1 MDSIYLDHNA
11 TTPIHPEVVE
21 AVRAC
26 WGEDYAN
33 PASQHQPGQ
42 RARRALEDA
51 RERIAELLGADI
63 TGVQPDRLLFTSGGT
78 EANNLAVRG
87 IAQAR
92 SGGRTGQIVVS
103 ALEHSC
109 VLGAAEDLL
118 EQGWRVD
125 MLGISFQGIVR
136 VERLR
141 ELLSPQTALVSVIAA
156 NHEIGTLQPIAEL
169 AALCRQAGV
178 PLHTDAV
185 QMAGKLPLDFRAS
198 GAAAM
203 TVAAHKFHGPLG
215 IGALLVR
222 HDTPLAPLLF
232 GGHQQNG
239 LRPGTESVALAVGMR
254 TALEVCQREQDVL
267 IQRVTG
273 LRQRLERG
281 LRAGWPEI
289 VVHGEG
295 SPRLPNTAN
304 IAFPGLDGQVLFTAL
319 DLSGV
324 ACSIGSACSSGSS
337 ELSPTLLALGLP
349 KDLVT
354 SSLRF
359 SLGSTTTEDEI
370 DEAVRRVLHVCGQ
383 LRGD

>member
-26 WGEDYAN
+26 WGEGYAN

-42 RARRALEDA
+42 RARRTLEDA

-63 TGVQPDRLLFTSGGT
+63 TGVKPDRLVLTSGGT

-92 SGGRTGQIVVS
+92 SGGRPGQIVVS
-103 ALEHSC
+103 AMEHSC
-109 VLGAAEDLL
+109 VLGAAEHLM
-118 EQGWRVD
+118 ERGWRVD
-125 MLGISFQGIVR
+125 MLGISPQGIVR

-141 ELLSPQTALVSVIAA
+141 DLLSPQTALVSVIAA
-156 NHEIGTLQPIAEL
+156 NHEIGALQPIAEL

-215 IGALLVR
+215 VGALLVR

-239 LRPGTESVALAVGMR
+239 LRPGTESVALAVGMK
-254 TALEVCQREQDVL
+254 TALEVCRREQDAQ
-267 IQRVTG
+267 IQRVTT
-273 LRQRLERG
+273 LRQRFERG

-289 VVHGEG
+289 VVHAED

-349 KDLVT
+349 KDLVA

-359 SLGSTTTEDEI
+359 SLGSTTTEEEI
-370 DEAVRRVLHVCGQ
+370 DEAVRRILHVCSQ